1 MFLYAFSVYLQITQV
16 ESIQKL
22 MEKIQLDSP
31 PFDTIRAVAC
41 ENNVQVYAVGGYV
54 RDLLLGKQSKDIDF
68 VIIGDGPRFAAKLA
82 KALQVANYTI
92 YKKFGTAM
100 FKYNDQELEFV
111 GARKES
117 YRAASRK
124 PDVESAD
131 LLTDISR
138 RDFTINAIAVSLND
152 DSPGE
157 IIDPYDGR
165 KDLKSKLIRTP
176 LEPAKTFYDD
186 PLRIMRAVRFACQLN
201 FKIDQ
206 VTMDGLKAEKE
217 RLRIISQERITD
229 ELIKI
234 LASSKPSTG
243 FKIMFETGILQVI
256 LPEIAALKGV
266 EQIGKHSHKDVFDHT
281 IKVIDNVA
289 RVSNDLRLRLV
300 ALFHDIA
307 KPATKQYN
315 SKLGWTFHG
324 HEDLG
329 ARMLPDIFKR
339 LKLSNDLLKY
349 VEKLVRLHL
358 RPIHLA
364 EEEVTDSA
372 IRRLLFETGPEADDL
387 LLFCRADITSANPRR
402 VQEHL
407 HNFDR
412 VVERMKQVEEKDRLR
427 EFQPPVKGNE
437 IMQTLNL
444 PPGPQV
450 GKLKKAIEEAIL
462 NGEIPNDHD
471 AAFEY
476 LLAIKDKIMEKE

>member
-1 MFLYAFSVYLQITQV
+1 
-16 ESIQKL
+16 
-22 MEKIQLDSP
+22 MEKILPENSL
-31 PFDTIRAVAC
+31 FATIGAVAG
-41 ENNVQVYAVGGYV
+41 ENNVQVYAIGGYV

-68 VIIGDGPRFAAKLA
+68 VVVGNGPRFAAKLA
-82 KALQVANYTI
+82 KTLNITNYTI

-100 FKYNDQELEFV
+100 LTYDDQVLEFV

-117 YRAASRK
+117 YRESSRK
-124 PDVESAD
+124 PEVESAD

-138 RDFTINAIAVSLND
+138 RDFTINAIAVSLNQ

-157 IIDPYDGR
+157 VIDPYNGR
-165 KDLKSKLIRTP
+165 QDLKHKLLRTP
-176 LEPAKTFYDD
+176 LEPAHTFYDD
-186 PLRIMRAVRFACQLN
+186 PLRIMRAVRFASQLH
-201 FKIDQ
+201 FKIDP
-206 VTMDGLKAEKE
+206 VTLEGLKTEKD

-234 LASSKPSTG
+234 LACAKPSIG

-289 RVSNDLRLRLV
+289 RVSDDLRLRLV

-339 LKLSNDLLKY
+339 LKLPNDVLKY

-372 IRRLLFETGPEADDL
+372 IRRLLFEAGPEADDL
-387 LLFCRADITSANPRR
+387 LRFCRADITSANPGR
-402 VQEHL
+402 VQQHL

-412 VVERMKQVEEKDRLR
+412 VVERMKEVEEKDRLR
-427 EFQPPVKGNE
+427 EFQPPVKGDE
-437 IMQTLNL
+437 IMKALNL
-444 PPGPQV
+444 QPGPLV
-450 GKLKKAIEEAIL
+450 GKLKKALEEAIL
-462 NGEIPNDHD
+462 NGEIPNEHD
-471 AAFEY
+471 AAFAY
-476 LLAIKDKIMEKE
+476 LLAIKDREM